1 MAKKCKVCANWPKFL
16 LQWGVLLVLV
26 FFLSGLAAKIF
37 PGLEAS
43 DPERLCPFGGL
54 EALATYIQADSLPC
68 SMSSLQIL
76 MGIAVAVVVI
86 LFSKLFC
93 AFICP
98 VGTVEDLLKK
108 LREALKIKP
117 VIITNGS
124 VLDKILRVVKY
135 ALLFLLFYM
144 TIGSSELFCKNLDP
158 YYAVATGFKGEITLW
173 MSLTTVGIVI
183 LLGFIIDRFWC
194 KYICPLGAISNTFKF
209 WIYLACFAAIFIV
222 LGLFNVSVNWVIVL
236 AAFCLLGYLLE
247 IINGHPKMQ
256 ILHVVRDEE
265 KCTGKCLSCQKSC
278 PYTINVPADGRKVTS
293 VDCMLCGEC
302 VAACPTKAL
311 SIGTGCTKSCGTS
324 KCKSFNKF
332 LPALITVVVAV
343 AAIIIG
349 GKFEL
354 PTIDVQWGVK
364 PDMQLETVRIEGLR
378 TVKCYSSS
386 MAFKAKMEK
395 VNGVHGV
402 KTYVTSHTV
411 VVSYDPKVVTEDE
424 IQRQVFVPSTARVS
438 SPDPSEYS
446 EVKVVTIR
454 TEHMH
459 DKTDLSYLGLQ
470 FGLRGKKIFG
480 LDSEYDCPLV
490 IHVFMAPDE
499 ELDEEFYREVVED
512 KSLDMPLKDGG
523 VKSTPVDFEFVRLE
537 EGSTTMP
544 IRDYLLKMFDNDFH
558 TQYNG
563 RYPSGDTS
571 VVIKRNIKYAD
582 QPQFIYEVVDQNFE
596 KTVVKRVLPYISN
609 HVSREEGVIGMDVT
623 LNKELKPCIR
633 FRYAAPATAERIW
646 ELMTMDTWT
655 ITYSTDDVREEPAKM
670 AFKNPGVSYPAE

>member
-1 MAKKCKVCANWPKFL
+1 MAKKSKVCANWPKFV
-16 LQWGVLLVLV
+16 LQWGVLAVLII
-26 FFLSGLAAKIF
+26 FLSGLAAKIF

-76 MGIAVAVVVI
+76 MGIAVAAAVV

-98 VGTVEDLLKK
+98 IGAVEDLLKK
-108 LREALKIKP
+108 LRESLKIKAL
-117 VIITNGS
+117 VIAGGS
-124 VLDKILRVVKY
+124 VADKVLRIVKY

-144 TIGSSELFCKNLDP
+144 TIGSSELFCKHLDP

-173 MSLTTVGIVI
+173 MSLVTVGIVI

-194 KYICPLGAISNTFKF
+194 RYICPLGAISNTFKF
-209 WIYLACFAAIFIV
+209 WIYLLGFSAVFVI
-222 LGLFNVSVNWVIVL
+222 LGLLGVSVNWVIVL

-256 ILHVVRDEE
+256 ILHVVRDESR
-265 KCTGKCLSCQKSC
+265 CAGTCLTCQKSC
-278 PYTINVPADGRKVTS
+278 PYTINVPKDGKKVTS

-302 VAACPTKAL
+302 VAACPSKAL
-311 SIGTGCTKSCGTS
+311 SIGIG
-324 KCKSFNKF
+324 CKSSCRF
-332 LPALITVVVAV
+332 LPPILTIVITVAAV
-343 AAIIIG
+343 LAG
-349 GKFEL
+349 GRFEV
-354 PTIDVQWGVK
+354 PTIDVQWGVEQGMK
-364 PDMQLETVRIEGLR
+364 LETVRIEGLR

-395 VNGVHGV
+395 VKGVHGV
-402 KTYVTSHTV
+402 KTFVASHTV
-411 VVSYDPKVVTEDE
+411 VVSYDPTVVTEDE
-424 IQRQVFVPSTARVS
+424 IQRQVFVPSTARIS
-438 SPDPSEYS
+438 SPDPNEYP
-446 EVKVVTIR
+446 ELKVVTIR

-470 FGLRGKKIFG
+470 FGLRERKIFG

-523 VKSTPVDFEFVRLE
+523 IKSTPVDYKFVRLE
-537 EGSTTMP
+537 EGTSTISTK
-544 IRDYLLKMFDNDFH
+544 DYLLKMFDNGFH
-558 TQYNG
+558 AEYNG
-563 RYPSGDTS
+563 RYPSADTTI
-571 VVIKRNIKYAD
+571 VIKRNVVYAD
-582 QPQFIYEVVDQNFE
+582 QPQFIYEIVDRNFE
-596 KTVVKRVLPYISN
+596 KTVVKRALPFISN

-623 LNKELKPCIR
+623 LNNDLMPCIR
-633 FRYAAPATAERIW
+633 FRFAAPATGERIW
-646 ELMTMDTWT
+646 ELLTMDTWT
-655 ITYSTDDVREEPAKM
+655 ITYSKDDVRDEPAKM
-670 AFKNPGVSYPAE
+670 AFKNPGVAYPVEELE